1 MEYIIDRFEGGKAV
15 LEEDEGKFKEVDK
28 ALLPE
33 NAQEGDCLIFEN
45 GKYTLNKEKSA
56 KLKEDID
63 NLMDELFD

>member
-15 LEEDEGKFKEVDK
+15 LEEDGGKFREVDK
-28 ALLPE
+28 VLLPE
-33 NAQEGDCLIFEN
+33 NAQESDCLIFEN